1 MTQRIEYQ
9 KQSPELFKKFL
20 EFSMA
25 VKHSTIEE
33 SIHDLVN
40 IRASQING
48 CAFCLDMHVKEAT
61 IHGERP
67 LRLHHIAI
75 WREST
80 LFVPRERAAL
90 AWTEILTTLR
100 MVNVSTGNT
109 ACRMTSTNVFAS
121 SCPRRN
127 CPT

>member
-48 CAFCLDMHVKEAT
+48 CAFCLETCTSRK
-61 IHGERP
+61 
-67 LRLHHIAI
+67 
-75 WREST
+75 
-80 LFVPRERAAL
+80 PRS
-90 AWTEILTTLR
+90 
-100 MVNVSTGNT
+100 MVNDRFVCTISLSGASPHYLVRVSG
-109 ACRMTSTNVFAS
+109 
-121 SCPRRN
+121 RRWHGLKS
-127 CPT
+127 